1 MSEDTK
7 VFWHDLTHAL
17 KPISHG
23 EGVYLYDTEGKQ
35 YLDGASSVVVTNIG
49 HGNKRVAQAM
59 AEQAGKL
66 AYAPHHVFSNAPMIE
81 LAERLA
87 RFTPGNLD
95 YCQFV
100 SGGSEA
106 NETAIKL
113 ARAYFLEKGQ
123 PSRWK
128 VIGRWN
134 SYHGNTLGA
143 LSVNGH
149 RGRRAPYLPML
160 IDFPHIPAAYCYR
173 CPLKLEYPSCE
184 VACAKTL
191 EETILAEG
199 PDTIAAF
206 IAEPIVGAAAAA
218 ITPPAE
224 YFPMIRAICD
234 KYGILFIADEVMTGV
249 GRTGRFFAI
258 EHWGVLPDILVAAKG
273 ITGGYAPLGAVAV
286 RQEIFEAFIPP
297 HGSGQFIHGFTY
309 SGHPLSCAIA
319 NTVLQIWEE
328 AGLTENAAALG
339 PYLRQR
345 LEELQERHPIIGDV
359 RGLGLMQGIEFVQ
372 NRQTKEAFPA
382 RAKIAR
388 RVSDAAVEEGLIVYP
403 GTGSVDGVQG
413 DHLLITPP
421 LIITRPQI
429 DELIEKL
436 DRALGKIEQEV
447 MPQTLVEP
455 VPFLL
460 SKTQ

>member
-1 MSEDTK
+1 MSDN
-7 VFWHDLTHAL
+7 VFWYDLTHKL

-49 HGNKRVAQAM
+49 HGNKRVAEAM
-59 AEQAGKL
+59 AEQAGRV

-81 LAERLA
+81 LAERLS
-87 RFTPGNLD
+87 RFTPGDLN

-106 NETAIKL
+106 NESAIKL
-113 ARAYFLEKGQ
+113 AHAYFIEQGKPEK
-123 PSRWK
+123 WK

-160 IDFPHIPAAYCYR
+160 IDFPHIPEVYCYR
-173 CPLKLEYPSCE
+173 CPLNLQYPTCG

-191 EETILAEG
+191 EEAILEEG
-199 PDTIAAF
+199 PETVAAF
-206 IAEPIVGAAAAA
+206 ITEPIVGAAAAA

-224 YFPMIRAICD
+224 YFGMIREICD
-234 KYGILFIADEVMTGV
+234 KYDILFIADEVMTGV
-249 GRTGRFFAI
+249 GRTGRNFAI
-258 EHWGVLPDILVAAKG
+258 EHWGVLPDMLVAAKG
-273 ITGGYAPLGAVAV
+273 ITGGYAPLGAVVV
-286 RQEIFEAFIPP
+286 RAEIFEAFLPP

-309 SGHPLSCAIA
+309 SGHPLSCAVA

-328 AGLTENAAALG
+328 AGLTANAAELG
-339 PYLRQR
+339 PYLRQG
-345 LEELQERHPIIGDV
+345 LEELQERHAMIGDV
-359 RGLGLMQGIEFVQ
+359 RGIGFMQGIEFVQ
-372 NRQTKEAFPA
+372 NHETKAPFPA
-382 RAKIAR
+382 NLRMAR
-388 RVSDAAVEEGLIVYP
+388 RVCDAALEEGLIVYP
-403 GTGSVDGVQG
+403 GSGAVDGVLG

-436 DRALGKIEQEV
+436 DRALASVEQEILAV
-447 MPQTLVEP
+447 TVER
-455 VPFLL
+455 
-460 SKTQ
+460 